1 MKTSIRDRRVLARLL
16 RTLRELTP
24 RRPRRVFL
32 EEAEIELWGLYR
44 REQAELLR
52 RAAGLRNAPT
62 RAGSTGEVDAPNAD
76 RERRA
81 HEQAELRRAWLADVR
96 AWRACA
102 AECAF
107 VCACDGYPLAPQLA
121 ACIAHPTHAW
131 TAAHVLAASAR
142 RLGITTVGV
151 APA

>member
-52 RAAGLRNAPT
+52 RAAALRNAPT
-62 RAGSTGEVDAPNAD
+62 AEASRAGGEAPGAD
-76 RERRA
+76 RARIA

-107 VCACDGYPLAPQLA
+107 VCACDGYPLVSALA

-131 TAAHVLAASAR
+131 AAAHVLDASAR
-142 RLGITTVGV
+142 RLAIT
-151 APA
+151 

>member
-24 RRPRRVFL
+24 RRPRRVLL

-52 RAAGLRNAPT
+52 RAAALRTAPSDASAGVGASSAQGT
-62 RAGSTGEVDAPNAD
+62 RMAHD
-76 RERRA
+76 R
-81 HEQAELRRAWLADVR
+81 AESRRAWRADVR
-96 AWRACA
+96 AWRARA

-107 VCACDGYPLAPQLA
+107 VCACDGYPLASQLA

-131 TAAHVLAASAR
+131 TTAHALAASAR
-142 RLGITTVGV
+142 RLEIS
-151 APA
+151 AA